1 MRARRLSELVDLM
14 QPAAVEVVGEDAVAG
29 PDVVIDN
36 RVATP
41 GSLFVAIPG
50 ARVDGHAYAREAAA
64 AGAAAVLG
72 NHVTD
77 AGVAHVLVEDSV
89 QGWSVSV

>member
-50 ARVDGHAYAREAAA
+50 ARSMVMH
-64 AGAAAVLG
+64 
-72 NHVTD
+72 T
-77 AGVAHVLVEDSV
+77 LVRLPPPGPQLCSATM
-89 QGWSVSV
+89 